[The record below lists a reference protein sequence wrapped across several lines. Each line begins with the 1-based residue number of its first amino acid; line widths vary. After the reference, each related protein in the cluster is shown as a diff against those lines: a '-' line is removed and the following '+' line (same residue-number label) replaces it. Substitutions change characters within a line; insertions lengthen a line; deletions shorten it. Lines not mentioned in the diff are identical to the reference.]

1 MLRARRP
8 GLRTSGSPLKYL
20 TEPELPRYVR
30 IEEQHKARSRK
41 RAREDRVSAQAVQ
54 AEKPCGV
61 CTRETTHLMVF
72 TSGGAS
78 TGPAGLVLR
87 VNHRLAAAES
97 VGAAVQSS
105 SGLSKLT
112 ACGAASSTGS
122 RRAAQQ
128 YPSRNQQYPSLTLP
142 PAPFSTFDSP
152 PQKSFA
158 TSLAT

>member
-1 MLRARRP
+1 MAIVCWPMLLARRP

-30 IEEQHKARSRK
+30 IEEQHKARSKK
-41 RAREDRVSAQAVQ
+41 RAREDRVSAPALE

-61 CTRETTHLMVF
+61 CSRETAHLTVF

-112 ACGAASSTGS
+112 ACGAASSI
-122 RRAAQQ
+122 RLAACG
-128 YPSRNQQYPSLTLP
+128 
-142 PAPFSTFDSP
+142 PAVPVPQPAVPVSDS
-152 PQKSFA
+152 A
-158 TSLAT
+158 TCSIFHI

>member
-1 MLRARRP
+1 MAIVCWPMLRARRA
-8 GLRTSGSPLKYL
+8 GLRTSGSPLRYP

-30 IEEQHKARSRK
+30 IEEQHKARSK
-41 RAREDRVSAQAVQ
+41 TRAREDRVSAPAVQ

-61 CTRETTHLMVF
+61 CSRETTHLTVF

-112 ACGAASSTGS
+112 ACGAASSI
-122 RRAAQQ
+122 RLAAHG
-128 YPSRNQQYPSLTLP
+128 
-142 PAPFSTFDSP
+142 PAVPVSQPAVPVSDS
-152 PQKSFA
+152 A
-158 TSLAT
+158 TCSIFHI